1 MGEAG
6 NTQGIR
12 LHSEAEKYY
21 LTIPSAFA
29 IIPPE
34 FERIFNRTLRLR
46 VTTPKENDDVSRE
59 NHSKSRRY
67 TS

>member
-12 LHSEAEKYY
+12 LHSEAKKYL
-21 LTIPSAFA
+21 LTTPSSFA

-34 FERIFNRTLRLR
+34 FERIQTEPYGLG
-46 VTTPKENDDVSRE
+46 
-59 NHSKSRRY
+59 
-67 TS
+67 